1 MNWIIHRNNLYY
13 AEKRYY
19 EEDEEIKV
27 ECTIKRLSLNTFFH
41 RPETVYTA
49 EENLRVLTWG
59 NLQAYGN
66 YVYFEIIS
74 MLPKEG
80 DSQKEENN
88 GYDYDRLYNKTFV
101 YDIQADKIEELQIPD
116 MPKSVHI

>member
-1 MNWIIHRNNLYY
+1 MYDKTVIIKYL
-13 AEKRYY
+13 
-19 EEDEEIKV
+19 
-27 ECTIKRLSLNTFFH
+27 FH

-80 DSQKEENN
+80 DSQKEEIMVTITT
-88 GYDYDRLYNKTFV
+88 GYIIKPLYMIYRRTKLRNYRFR
-101 YDIQADKIEELQIPD
+101 ICRNRCIF
-116 MPKSVHI
+116 

>member
-1 MNWIIHRNNLYY
+1 MYDKTVIIKYL
-13 AEKRYY
+13 
-19 EEDEEIKV
+19 
-27 ECTIKRLSLNTFFH
+27 FH

-101 YDIQADKIEELQIPD
+101 YDIQADKLRNYRFRICRNRCIF
-116 MPKSVHI
+116 

>member
-1 MNWIIHRNNLYY
+1 M
-13 AEKRYY
+13 
-19 EEDEEIKV
+19 
-27 ECTIKRLSLNTFFH
+27 
-41 RPETVYTA
+41 
-49 EENLRVLTWG
+49 LTWG

-116 MPKSVHI
+116 MPKSVHILGYNSGRIRSFWIPMMMKKEVMNRCRYILLIWMDPI